1 MNLFL
6 DTNILIDLVADRKPF
21 SQWAYKIF
29 AEQKKGKWKL
39 FATSNSILTTYYII
53 ERDIG
58 EKRARRI
65 IKVLINRLEINPILK
80 SNLLEGIKSS
90 FSDYEDAVLHESAK
104 SVKNLDFIITRN
116 KRDFKKSELPILSS
130 EELFIEG

>member
-1 MNLFL
+1 
-6 DTNILIDLVADRKPF
+6 
-21 SQWAYKIF
+21 
-29 AEQKKGKWKL
+29 
-39 FATSNSILTTYYII
+39 
-53 ERDIG
+53 
-58 EKRARRI
+58 
-65 IKVLINRLEINPILK
+65 LINRLEINPILK

-104 SVKNLDFIITRN
+104 SVKDLDFIITRN